1 MGHDHD
7 HLPSQIR
14 HEKPLWWALGLTSTF
29 LVVEVVGAFWTN
41 SLALLSDA
49 AHMATDALALM
60 IALVAVRL
68 SRRPPDARRTYGYAR
83 LEALGAMINGAM
95 LFVVAAYIL
104 WEAVGRFRQP
114 QEIASSGMLVIA
126 AVGLVINL
134 ISMRLLQAGSGES
147 LNVKGAYLEVWAD
160 MLGSVAVI
168 AGALLI
174 KWTGWKPIDPILAV
188 LIGLWVLPRTYVL
201 MREAINVLLE
211 GVPKGMDVA
220 KVRDSLSG
228 HAAVM
233 DVHDL
238 HVWALASSTPAL
250 TAHIVMRDGTDA
262 DVLRRELGGRLHDDF
277 GIEHVTLQIEADH
290 CGEACAGPAS
300 AKGGAQQ
307 GHEGHDHGEDAQG
320 HRGHVH
326 R

>member
-1 MGHDHD
+1 
-7 HLPSQIR
+7 
-14 HEKPLWWALGLTSTF
+14 
-29 LVVEVVGAFWTN
+29 
-41 SLALLSDA
+41 
-49 AHMATDALALM
+49 
-60 IALVAVRL
+60 
-68 SRRPPDARRTYGYAR
+68 
-83 LEALGAMINGAM
+83 
-95 LFVVAAYIL
+95 
-104 WEAVGRFRQP
+104 
-114 QEIASSGMLVIA
+114 
-126 AVGLVINL
+126 
-134 ISMRLLQAGSGES
+134 MRLLSAGKDTS
-147 LNVKGAYLEVWAD
+147 LNVKGAYLEVMAD
-160 MLGSVAVI
+160 MIGSIGVI
-168 AGALLI
+168 IAALVVWL
-174 KWTGWKPIDPILAV
+174 TGWVYADTIVAAA
-188 LIGLWVLPRTYVL
+188 IGLFILPRTYVL

-211 GVPKGMDVA
+211 GVPKGMNVA

-228 HAAVM
+228 HAAVL

-262 DVLRRELGGRLHDDF
+262 DALRRELGGRLHDDF

-326 R
+326 H